1 MLEHIK
7 LKDFVS
13 HERRRFLQAGAA
25 SAAALALGMQA
36 KLSDAQTAGN
46 SVIVIG
52 AGIAGLAAAAKLK
65 AAGLTVT
72 VLEARGRVGGRIW
85 TDRGVLGFP
94 CDMGAGWIPEYSEAR
109 IMMPSHRVSDYGPD
123 LQPFALLRALL
134 K

>member
-1 MLEHIK
+1 MLKHIK

-25 SAAALALGMQA
+25 SAAAIALGMQT

-46 SVIVIG
+46 TVVVIG

-72 VLEARGRVGGRIW
+72 VLEARGRIGGRIW
-85 TDRGVLGFP
+85 TDRAALGFP
-94 CDMGAGWIPEYSEAR
+94 CDMGAGWIHGPSADIPLPVWR
-109 IMMPSHRVSDYGPD
+109 NGQMPP
-123 LQPFALLRALL
+123 PT
-134 K
+134 